1 MIASSF
7 VSGYTRCARDLVTAE
22 KCSTG
27 HKYEPVPEIM
37 VPNDTLFYSLMDRS
51 MERPQGQKQKLWP
64 FGPNLAQILKFAAPN
79 L

>member
-1 MIASSF
+1 
-7 VSGYTRCARDLVTAE
+7 LVTAE

-37 VPNDTLFYSLMDRS
+37 VPNDTLFYSLMDGS
-51 MERPQGQKQKLWP
+51 MERLQGQKQKLWP

>member
-1 MIASSF
+1 MQ
-7 VSGYTRCARDLVTAE
+7 GQEYTGCARDLVTAE
-22 KCSTG
+22 KCSTS

-37 VPNDTLFYSLMDRS
+37 VPNDTLFYSLKEGWTKS
-51 MERPQGQKQKLWP
+51 PQGQKQNFWP